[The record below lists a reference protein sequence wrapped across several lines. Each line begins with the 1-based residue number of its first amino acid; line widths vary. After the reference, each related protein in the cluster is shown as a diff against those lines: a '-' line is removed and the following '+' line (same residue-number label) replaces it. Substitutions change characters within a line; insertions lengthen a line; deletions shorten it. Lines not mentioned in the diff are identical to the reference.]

1 MSFDSK
7 LSLRF
12 TRWHQNYGKIS
23 MCADQ
28 DEENKNPA
36 LPDKEEKATKMNIL
50 ENMTTQSNIL
60 QSLSWRKY
68 SKECKIWK
76 DPRLR
81 SFLGI

>member
-1 MSFDSK
+1 
-7 LSLRF
+7 
-12 TRWHQNYGKIS
+12 

-60 QSLSWRKY
+60 QSLQGHFNRPSWRKY
-68 SKECKIWK
+68 SKECKI
-76 DPRLR
+76 
-81 SFLGI
+81 